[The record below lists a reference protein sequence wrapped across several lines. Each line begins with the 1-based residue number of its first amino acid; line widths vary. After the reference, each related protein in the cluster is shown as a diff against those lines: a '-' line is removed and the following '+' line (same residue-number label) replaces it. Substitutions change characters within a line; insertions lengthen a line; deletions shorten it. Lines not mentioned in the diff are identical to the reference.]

1 MMNLLAQAAPVESF
15 WGHDPGSGQWL
26 WLGGAF
32 IVGLLFM
39 AGIMRVPT
47 RARRPIVWTFTFLA
61 GAFFVLKYLW
71 PEPIDKQDGQIPEGT
86 VEVVGFLIHDATGMV
101 TGFAQILTTFLLGLG
116 IFSLV
121 RIHANKLRKMQ
132 KDWVFSLILLL
143 SLVLMLIVGYV
154 DWFQREFRDPDRLLA
169 DPANW
174 GPWNKVGDLL
184 FDGLIQQMDAAM
196 FSMIAFFILSAAYR
210 AFRIKSI
217 EATVMMASA
226 LVLLFSLMGAADFV
240 WGLGIDAV
248 IRDSSGNVDPE
259 HFLNNLRL
267 SEVAGWVKTYA
278 QVPSIRALDF
288 GVFLGALAMGI
299 RIWLGLE
306 KGGVSV

>member
-1 MMNLLAQAAPVESF
+1 MMNLLAQVPPTPNI
-15 WGHDPGSGQWL
+15 WGHDPGGEQWL

-32 IVGLLFM
+32 LVGLLVM
-39 AGIMRVPT
+39 GLLMKAPT
-47 RARRPIVWTFTFLA
+47 RARRPVVWTFTFLA

-71 PEPIDKQDGQIPEGT
+71 PEPIDKQAGQIPEGA

-121 RIHANKLRKMQ
+121 RIHANKLRKLQ
-132 KDWVFSLILLL
+132 KDWAFSMILLL
-143 SLVLMLIVGYV
+143 CIVLMLIVGYV
-154 DWFQREFRDPDRLLA
+154 DWYQREFQDPDRLLA

-174 GPWNKVGDLL
+174 GVWNKMGDLL

-217 EATVMMASA
+217 EATVMMASG
-226 LVLLFSLMGAADFV
+226 LILIFSLMGAVDFM
-240 WGLGIDAV
+240 WGSVIESM
-248 IRDSSGNVDPE
+248 IRDSSGNVDPG
-259 HFLNNLRL
+259 HFLHNFKL

-278 QVPSIRALDF
+278 QIPSIRALDF
-288 GVFLGALAMGI
+288 GVFLGALAMGL